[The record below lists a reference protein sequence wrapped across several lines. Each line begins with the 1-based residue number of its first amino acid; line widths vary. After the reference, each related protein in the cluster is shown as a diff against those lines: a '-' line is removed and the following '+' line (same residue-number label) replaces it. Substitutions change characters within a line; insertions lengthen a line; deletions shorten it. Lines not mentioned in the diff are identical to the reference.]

1 MAHDFIPQGTIAEL
15 DPDMANLL
23 KREDERQRQTIILIP
38 SESEAPPAVNEAL
51 MTSFSNV
58 YAEGYPRE
66 ESRRQTQAEIL
77 DFDAELAQYRR
88 NSDPRYYK
96 GVEYADVLEALTRRR
111 AAELFAANG
120 LSADDLFVNVQP
132 LSGAPANNA
141 VYTALLK
148 PGDTIMGLNLNDGGH
163 LSHGAPVNRTGQL
176 YNSVPYFVDP
186 QTEALDYD
194 AIEAQVLAVKPNIIV
209 AGYSAY
215 PLVVDWSRFRAMADK
230 VGAYFLAD
238 VAHIS
243 GLVAAGLHP
252 SPIGIA
258 DVVTTTTHKSLTGPR
273 GAMIMT
279 HRADLAKRI
288 DRAVFP
294 GEQGGPHLNTMAALA
309 VALKLNASDN
319 FLQLQKRII
328 ANADRLAE
336 KLQEHGLRVVGGGS
350 QNHLLLVDAKSV
362 APEGVEL
369 NGDMAARILDIV
381 GIVTNR
387 NTIPGDRSAFA
398 ASGVRIGT
406 VWISQRGFG
415 DKEIDLLAEAMA
427 VTLKGCLPFFYAA
440 PGGRRRRR
448 AKVAFAA
455 IQRGREIVAYLTGQ
469 IPAMVDGD
477 RPGYLQAQA
486 AGAASQHTLTV
497 RGPRATEF
505 LDAALSS
512 DVAGLDIEATQETA
526 LYGPNFT
533 AAANLLRAAADQYY
547 LRLTDAYH
555 TQAAAEYLR
564 DLSDGYV
571 EFSDHYAKLPG
582 PVVVKVVND
591 VDGLAAPADA
601 LPTPANKPFF
611 VGQTEVAGEPLPAF
625 VWNEPED
632 APIKT
637 TGLHAAH
644 IAMGAKMVPFGG
656 YDMPVW
662 YSNVSEEHNAV
673 RTAAG
678 LFDVT
683 HMGSF
688 DVRGPHAEAFLQ
700 LVTSNDV
707 ATLSVGESQYTYLFA
722 PDGSVI
728 DDLLVY
734 RVEEQ
739 RYLMVVN
746 ASNNDKD
753 WAWLN
758 AVNEGKVAIDL
769 ANPAARIQN
778 RTELRDLRAPS
789 SGADQLLDVALQGP
803 ASRDILISLSDAAQA
818 KALKTMGWA
827 RLMTGELG
835 GIKAIISRTGYT
847 GERVGY
853 ELFVHP
859 DDLVAFWEMLVKAGE
874 PFGLKPAGLAA
885 RDSTRTEAGLPLYGH
900 ELAGPFELNPSEA
913 GFASFV
919 KTWKPYFIGRS
930 AFIAHEDRG
939 TLVRFRL
946 NDKGVRR
953 PETGDPVLDRRGK
966 IVGHVTSCAI
976 DNDGYL
982 LGLAIV
988 PAEFAEVDSSLLIY
1002 QTGGGSRPIKASESV
1017 ALGQRLPVPA
1027 VATVLTRFPEA
1038 KK

>member
-1 MAHDFIPQGTIAEL
+1 E
-15 DPDMANLL
+15 
-23 KREDERQRQTIILIP
+23 
-38 SESEAPPAVNEAL
+38 
-51 MTSFSNV
+51 
-58 YAEGYPRE
+58 
-66 ESRRQTQAEIL
+66 
-77 DFDAELAQYRR
+77 
-88 NSDPRYYK
+88 
-96 GVEYADVLEALTRRR
+96 
-111 AAELFAANG
+111 
-120 LSADDLFVNVQP
+120 
-132 LSGAPANNA
+132 
-141 VYTALLK
+141 
-148 PGDTIMGLNLNDGGH
+148 
-163 LSHGAPVNRTGQL
+163 
-176 YNSVPYFVDP
+176 
-186 QTEALDYD
+186 
-194 AIEAQVLAVKPNIIV
+194 
-209 AGYSAY
+209 
-215 PLVVDWSRFRAMADK
+215 
-230 VGAYFLAD
+230 
-238 VAHIS
+238 
-243 GLVAAGLHP
+243 
-252 SPIGIA
+252 
-258 DVVTTTTHKSLTGPR
+258 VT
-273 GAMIMT
+273 
-279 HRADLAKRI
+279 
-288 DRAVFP
+288 
-294 GEQGGPHLNTMAALA
+294 
-309 VALKLNASDN
+309 
-319 FLQLQKRII
+319 
-328 ANADRLAE
+328 
-336 KLQEHGLRVVGGGS
+336 
-350 QNHLLLVDAKSV
+350 
-362 APEGVEL
+362 
-369 NGDMAARILDIV
+369 
-381 GIVTNR
+381 
-387 NTIPGDRSAFA
+387 
-398 ASGVRIGT
+398 
-406 VWISQRGFG
+406 
-415 DKEIDLLAEAMA
+415 
-427 VTLKGCLPFFYAA
+427 
-440 PGGRRRRR
+440 
-448 AKVAFAA
+448 
-455 IQRGREIVAYLTGQ
+455 
-469 IPAMVDGD
+469 
-477 RPGYLQAQA
+477 
-486 AGAASQHTLTV
+486 
-497 RGPRATEF
+497 
-505 LDAALSS
+505 
-512 DVAGLDIEATQETA
+512 
-526 LYGPNFT
+526 
-533 AAANLLRAAADQYY
+533 
-547 LRLTDAYH
+547 
-555 TQAAAEYLR
+555 
-564 DLSDGYV
+564 
-571 EFSDHYAKLPG
+571 
-582 PVVVKVVND
+582 
-591 VDGLAAPADA
+591 
-601 LPTPANKPFF
+601 
-611 VGQTEVAGEPLPAF
+611 GEPLPPF

-637 TGLHAAH
+637 TGLHATH

-707 ATLSVGESQYTYLFA
+707 ATLSVGESQYTYLLA

-734 RVEEQ
+734 RVAEQ

-778 RTELRDLRAPS
+778 RTELRDLRASS

-827 RLMTGELG
+827 RLMSGELG

-919 KTWKPYFIGRS
+919 KTWKPYFIGRA